1 MRLRTFGWC
10 ALGAT
15 LALCACG
22 GGGGGGG
29 TPPPTS
35 PPVVT
40 ENYTFPSG
48 DATSSPGG
56 TAWDIVGV
64 TTKLSDQFHTANAYD
79 TLEVDVTFAQD
90 ISTALPAPGQQLT
103 GGGQL
108 GVEVAIDVD
117 GNPNT
122 GEYGTCDP
130 TNPVR
135 PFEYLSDPGD
145 DPSRLSDGNYSII
158 GPDGS
163 PIYQGASNPPAEAQ
177 TSVLGHILKQTFYL
191 VTLGIADGSNAP
203 KIGLAVFAFNGGA
216 GLFTDCVPLKPTV
229 EFFAS

>member
-122 GEYGTCDP
+122 GVYGICNA
-130 TNPVR
+130 TNPLR

-158 GPDGS
+158 GPDGG
-163 PIYQGASNPPAEAQ
+163 PIYEGPSNPPAEAQ
-177 TSVLGHILKQTFYL
+177 TTISGNILKQIFYL
-191 VTLGIADGSNAP
+191 VSLGVADGTSIP
-203 KIGLAVFAFNGGA
+203 KIGVAAVSFNG
-216 GLFTDCVPLKPTV
+216 LPHPTDCVPPGNGV
-229 EFFAS
+229 EVFTT